1 MFGWIKKRATG
12 SFTQAVTASL
22 VSQASGRDYLAKDTA
37 VAEIAGGLYQRSFM
51 AAEVKAKPVLQRA
64 INPRML
70 GIAGRELILY
80 GNSVWAIKTSDN
92 GVLLKHPEHWELLEN
107 KGKNS
112 IFYKATYYNNK
123 QETLPEASIV
133 HFKYGLDSY
142 NNLVGISPLAS
153 GHETTRLAA
162 SIERKM
168 ADEAD
173 KSPSGY
179 ILPLP
184 RVAETINKLRDA
196 IGEMRGQTLLVET
209 TQGGW
214 GEGKIASPSKDWEAR
229 RLGFDPPK
237 SVLDIRRDTNRLLLE
252 SCGIPHALISDEGVG
267 QRSAYSRF
275 IHTSLEPLSYEME
288 WELSNK
294 LNDKVKLSFN
304 RLVTHTDLS
313 TKAKSF
319 KALVDAGMPAKE
331 AALIAEVK
339 DYNM

>member
-1 MFGWIKKRATG
+1 MFNWIKKRATG
-12 SFTQAVTASL
+12 SYTQAVTASL

-51 AAEVKAKPVLQRA
+51 AAEVKAKPMIKRA

-80 GNSVWAIKTSDN
+80 GNSVWAIKTGEN
-92 GVLLKHPEHWELLEN
+92 GVLLKHPEHWDLLEN
-107 KGKNS
+107 KGEDRY
-112 IFYKATYYNNK
+112 FYKLTYTNNK
-123 QETLPEASIV
+123 QETLPEASII

-142 NNLVGISPLAS
+142 NELIGISPLAS

-184 RVAETINKLRDA
+184 RVTETINKLRDA

-209 TQGGW
+209 L
-214 GEGKIASPSKDWEAR
+214 S
-229 RLGFDPPK
+229 
-237 SVLDIRRDTNRLLLE
+237 
-252 SCGIPHALISDEGVG
+252 LIH
-267 QRSAYSRF
+267 
-275 IHTSLEPLSYEME
+275 I
-288 WELSNK
+288 
-294 LNDKVKLSFN
+294 
-304 RLVTHTDLS
+304 
-313 TKAKSF
+313 
-319 KALVDAGMPAKE
+319 
-331 AALIAEVK
+331 
-339 DYNM
+339 

>member
-12 SFTQAVTASL
+12 SYTQAVTASL

-107 KGKNS
+107 KS
-112 IFYKATYYNNK
+112 EDRYFYKLTYTNNK
-123 QETLPEASIV
+123 QETLPETSVI

-162 SIERKM
+162 GLETKL
-168 ADEAD
+168 ADEAAN
-173 KSPSGY
+173 SPSGY

-184 RVAETINKLRDA
+184 RVADTIEKIREA
-196 IGEMRGQTLLVET
+196 IGQLKGKILLVET

-214 GEGKIASPSKDWEAR
+214 GEGKIASPSKDWETKR
-229 RLGFDPPK
+229 VGFEPPK
-237 SVLDIRRDTNRLLLE
+237 TALDTRDQTNRLLLE
-252 SCGIPHALISDEGVG
+252 ACGIPYSIIQDNGVG

-294 LNDKVKLSFN
+294 LNDKVKLTFN
-304 RLVTHTDLS
+304 RLTTHTDLS

-319 KALVDAGMPAKE
+319 KALVDSGMPAKE

-339 DYNM
+339 EV